1 VRPVDV
7 GNFEINGW
15 QSAGGML
22 YLSQI
27 HGVMVLARVGC
38 ASGGTCACLAKLWS
52 VCLRGGGADGWRE
65 GGSMPRK
72 GGSFWSARLYVSI
85 ASAVCWFG
93 LWIYCRIGVGVS
105 GSGVE
110 GR

>member
-27 HGVMVLARVGC
+27 HGVMVLASVG
-38 ASGGTCACLAKLWS
+38 GVL
-52 VCLRGGGADGWRE
+52 GGA
-65 GGSMPRK
+65 
-72 GGSFWSARLYVSI
+72 
-85 ASAVCWFG
+85 
-93 LWIYCRIGVGVS
+93 
-105 GSGVE
+105 
-110 GR
+110 